1 MDFLLDSSIW
11 ILDGSP
17 LPGVSTGMDLGMDD
31 GYPVA
36 SKLFVH
42 LPRRLPH
49 SDFGSWLRRLIYHT
63 NHCRFDYLTTVT
75 ILTPGSTS

>member
-1 MDFLLDSSIW
+1 
-11 ILDGSP
+11 
-17 LPGVSTGMDLGMDD
+17 MDLGMDD

-36 SKLFVH
+36 SKLSVH